1 MQFHEIN
8 VLIYWATA
16 VFVPYPVICESS
28 SSLSNQTASCDLK
41 RDRNKETHSII
52 KTACKKCATFMTE
65 HPPPTPS
72 FLKAPLEESNVP
84 FKPLK
89 LQHHPCYTRV
99 PPPRWTIPVLSCT
112 WLYGMLI
119 VSVVNPISPLY
130 LIIDALSHLYSFLP
144 YPYNIKYLYNLPH
157 LTLFCAFLQE
167 DIILFIIRVLW
178 ALWSPEDTSVP
189 SSILLM

>member
-1 MQFHEIN
+1 M
-8 VLIYWATA
+8 
-16 VFVPYPVICESS
+16 FVPYPVICESS

-99 PPPRWTIPVLSCT
+99 PPPEMNNSCFKLYMIVTKSGCSLSVLSIQFLHYT
-112 WLYGMLI
+112 LSLMH
-119 VSVVNPISPLY
+119 Y
-130 LIIDALSHLYSFLP
+130 LTYIPFF
-144 YPYNIKYLYNLPH
+144 
-157 LTLFCAFLQE
+157 LTL
-167 DIILFIIRVLW
+167 I
-178 ALWSPEDTSVP
+178 T
-189 SSILLM
+189 